1 MPKAKSPRQKLLD
14 SMPGMPALLN
24 HPEIKTLRDTHA
36 ALYINDIVRKEMD
49 SLRQYILDAPE
60 EELADIKIE
69 EEDIALKALD
79 IARRAIE
86 PSVKPAI
93 NAAGV
98 ILHTA
103 LGRAPLAEAAQ
114 KAVARALQGY
124 CTLAIN
130 EETGRRGDRHLHLDR
145 LIAHVTGAESGVIV
159 NNNAAGTMLI
169 LNTLAAG
176 REVIVSRGQLIEIGG
191 AFRIPDVMERSGCKL
206 VEVGTTNRTHLRDYE
221 NAITEETAA
230 ILRVHTSNYRIIGF
244 TGEVPLPDLAALA
257 HKHNLPVIDDLGS
270 GALVDLSQW
279 GLPREPT
286 VQDSVRAGMDAICFS
301 SDKMLGGPQGGYLI
315 GKRDVIDRVK
325 KNPLTRALRGD
336 KMQYAA
342 AEATLKLYLEPDKL
356 PEMHPVVH
364 MISEPLNT
372 VKRRTQTFR
381 KKLSP
386 LLKDRAELSVVPDAT
401 EMGSGSL
408 PGESISTYALK
419 IVPIDRTADCIG
431 EVLRKGRP
439 PVFTRIA
446 DDAVMVDLRTV
457 LRGEEK
463 MLLDCIAVAF
473 ERAYK

>member
-1 MPKAKSPRQKLLD
+1 MPQAKNLRQKLLD
-14 SMPGMPALLN
+14 AMPGMPALLN
-24 HPEIKTLRDTHA
+24 HPDISHLRETHP
-36 ALYINDIVRKEMD
+36 ALYINDIVRQKLD
-49 SLRQYILDAPE
+49 SLRQYILGASE
-60 EELADIKIE
+60 EELAHIKIE
-69 EEDIALKALD
+69 AEDIALKALD
-79 IARRAIE
+79 VAQRAIE

-114 KAVARALQGY
+114 KAVAAALQNY

-130 EETGRRGDRHLHLDR
+130 EETGKRGDRHLHLDR
-145 LIAHVTGAESGVIV
+145 LIAHVTGVEAGVIV

-176 REVIVSRGQLIEIGG
+176 KEVIVSRGQLIEIGG
-191 AFRIPDVMERSGCKL
+191 AFRIPEVMERSGCKL

-221 NAITEETAA
+221 NAISEDTAA

-244 TGEVPLPDLAALA
+244 TGEVPLPELAALA

-270 GALVDLSQW
+270 GALIDLSQW

-286 VQDSVRAGMDAICFS
+286 VQDSVRAGMDVICFS
-301 SDKMLGGPQGGYLI
+301 GDKMLGGPQGGYII
-315 GKRDVIDRVK
+315 GKRDIINRVK

-342 AEATLKLYLEPDKL
+342 AEATLKLYLEPEKL
-356 PEMHPVVH
+356 PDVHPVLH
-364 MISEPLNT
+364 MITRPAAT
-372 VKRRTQTFR
+372 VKRRTLTFR
-381 KKLSP
+381 KKLQP
-386 LLKDRAELSVVPDAT
+386 RLKDRAELSVVPSST

-408 PGESISTYALK
+408 PGESIPTYALQ
-419 IVPIDRTADCIG
+419 IIPINRTADCIG
-431 EVLRKGRP
+431 GVLRKGRP
-439 PVFTRIA
+439 PVFTRITA
-446 DDAVMVDLRTV
+446 DAVMVDLRTV
-457 LRGEEK
+457 PRREENI
-463 MLLDCIAVAF
+463 LLDCIAAAF